1 MRGVDQHQTGSVRTG
16 GYYTRYHQCK
26 IFMESYFEEYN
37 LRKEHEELALN
48 TLYAIHNLS
57 FYEWQGLPLDGRG
70 EQKDE
75 FQDRCNLPL
84 LLTTLLDHES
94 PELVSLVLGTFGNWT
109 RKADVCAWLHGQA
122 LSSFF
127 VVLLQHLDTNVVE
140 NAAGCLL
147 NLLCYERN
155 VLAGTD
161 STDALHAHSLH
172 EQITSDEV
180 SWSALIGLVLQND
193 GDDPRKLELPGRILL
208 LCLGM
213 GARLPVTQLRK
224 KQVRDLLP
232 SLCIDSTMKE
242 RLLELCQPRDQ

>member
-1 MRGVDQHQTGSVRTG
+1 MKIPCFYSGFACFFRITDLYFFNCKKVFLTERASKMNFIHKLFVVIGV
-16 GYYTRYHQCK
+16 
-26 IFMESYFEEYN
+26 
-37 LRKEHEELALN
+37 
-48 TLYAIHNLS
+48 
-57 FYEWQGLPLDGRG
+57 
-70 EQKDE
+70 
-75 FQDRCNLPL
+75 
-84 LLTTLLDHES
+84 
-94 PELVSLVLGTFGNWT
+94 
-109 RKADVCAWLHGQA
+109 
-122 LSSFF
+122 SSFF